1 MGSGSEDLDASSIYQ
16 LETDWSSEW
25 SYLHHIRCDH
35 ISTSTNK
42 FSRHKTCHTKYD
54 VIFPPLL
61 TCIVVVYTIPIV
73 APPVSPVVETS
84 VLSATVPISLSWTL
98 QPNLTGFQVS
108 WELANQTRRRAVYGT
123 GGGTSGQLPEDQNSY
138 TINAL
143 RSGRSYDVT
152 VTVFNPAGNS
162 STTLTQS
169 ITGG

>member
-1 MGSGSEDLDASSIYQ
+1 M
-16 LETDWSSEW
+16 ETDWSSEW
-25 SYLHHIRCDH
+25 SYLHYIRCDH

-54 VIFPPLL
+54 VLPPTIL
-61 TCIVVVYTIPIV
+61 TCIVAVKFLV

-84 VLSATVPISLSWTL
+84 VLSATVPICLSWTL

-108 WELANQTRRRAVYGT
+108 WELTDRTRRRAVYGT

-143 RSGRSYDVT
+143 RIGGSYDVT

-169 ITGG
+169 IAGG